1 MTLTFDALRTA
12 NDARAFEWN
21 KGPPLPLSFAM
32 MELAGEAG
40 EACNAA
46 KKLARSEF
54 GLAGGSEDV
63 DALSRELAD
72 VVICADLAARKAGI
86 NLGEWVARKFNETSD
101 KHGFSTKIK
110 ENNRGK

>member
-1 MTLTFDALRTA
+1 MTLTFDALRAA
-12 NDARAFEWN
+12 NTNRAFEWN

-46 KKLARSEF
+46 KKLARAEF
-54 GLAGGSEDV
+54 GIAGGSDDV

-86 NLGEWVARKFNETSD
+86 DLGAWVARKFNETSD
-101 KHGFSTKIK
+101 KHGFSTKL
-110 ENNRGK
+110 GDSA